1 MNANILTEDLEVLSS
16 LPFIKFRNLEN
27 KTFLIT
33 GATGMIGF
41 NLINALIFISKKYD
55 LNIGIYCLVRNYEKV
70 KYLFSAEVIKYERI
84 VFFDVDIDTA
94 LGMIHTKFNYIIHLA
109 SPTSSKTFVEIP
121 VEIID
126 FAYSTTKKLLEVAR
140 DQKSKFIYFSSMEV
154 YGTPSDDRKISED
167 YTDNAP
173 LTMSVRSSYCEA
185 KRLCET
191 LCKSYYEEY
200 NVPIFV
206 LRLTQTF
213 GPGVNIE
220 KDNRIFAQFAKSIV
234 NKTIYNRLHDKDK
247 LSDFVKLF
255 NKIYTD
261 AGYHKVTLYWLD
273 RNTMGVSNDK
283 FTENIK
289 DFKQFAKENNLA
301 DVDYK
306 LLKPGEVPKAAVK
319 YSVWT
324 RYNPTD
330 TEQANYLKLR
340 KALLDD
346 KKNFKIKRKFVF
358 ID

>member
-1 MNANILTEDLEVLSS
+1 MEKIMNVNILTEDLEVLSS
-16 LPFIKFRNLEN
+16 LPFIKFKKLKN

-33 GATGMIGF
+33 GATGLIGF
-41 NLINALIFISKKYD
+41 NLINALVFISRKYD
-55 LNIGIYCLVRNYEKV
+55 LNIGIYCVVRNYEKA
-70 KYLFSAEVIKYERI
+70 KHLFSAEVMTYEGI

-94 LGMIHTKFNYIIHLA
+94 IGLVHTQINYIIHLA

-173 LTMSVRSSYCEA
+173 LTMSARSSYCEA

-191 LCKSYYEEY
+191 LCKAYYEEY

-220 KDNRIFAQFAKSIV
+220 KDNRIFAQFAKSTV
-234 NKTIYNRLHDKDK
+234 NKTDI
-247 LSDFVKLF
+247 
-255 NKIYTD
+255 
-261 AGYHKVTLYWLD
+261 
-273 RNTMGVSNDK
+273 
-283 FTENIK
+283 
-289 DFKQFAKENNLA
+289 
-301 DVDYK
+301 
-306 LLKPGEVPKAAVK
+306 LLKTKGETKRSYLYTMDAV
-319 YSVWT
+319 S
-324 RYNPTD
+324 
-330 TEQANYLKLR
+330 
-340 KALLDD
+340 ALLTIMLHGKSGEAYNIANEATYCSIFEMANLVCD
-346 KKNFKIKRKFVF
+346 KIAKGSIKIKFEMNKDENQIYLPTLHMNLDTSKLQKLKWYPTRNLEEMFCRM
-358 ID
+358 IEA